1 MIPFPFPRIKTIPI
15 SEMFSDLD
23 VLEQAITEIKENTI
37 DAKLTQ
43 NYTAVLEKYGNPR
56 LSLLS
61 LLLEELTL
69 GIKKD
74 AINDQRDAIIQAA
87 ESVSEING
95 LNQNKLS
102 VSSEIIGFNG
112 VMFRH
117 LNPSAVPTPGNISS
131 SSKSFAV
138 KGFPT
143 VSCDTQAEIQIII
156 ILPIF
161 GHLLPPGVYTIVS
174 MAEDSSGNRVMSTPV
189 SLTST
194 FGTSP
199 PTVRMTS
206 PQSGTQRS
214 VTMVG
219 EHASGQAIQ
228 ISITTQNGT
237 FNTGRIGGINLAHR
251 GTGYVA
257 PPTVHFFGSGFGA
270 VATATIVD
278 DPADP
283 RYGQIDEITINNE
296 GSGYY
301 GDTVVEFRG
310 GLGNE
315 AVFLNALASDAD
327 GEINQVEFL
336 VNGERL
342 TTDLTEP
349 FAMQS
354 DFSVGYYEIV
364 AVATDDAG
372 NIVASEPSRLNVSTI
387 RGAAPSGF
395 IIYPLPPIA
404 YQSYLNQGQDYFW
417 GFVQDYSE
425 IIQEQE
431 QTLGNQVESFSL
443 SSNSFIH
450 LSARATDSDGE
461 ISEVTFYLNNKLLGK
476 AERQHDSPLCSAC

>member
-1 MIPFPFPRIKTIPI
+1 
-15 SEMFSDLD
+15 MFSDLD
-23 VLEQAITEIKENTI
+23 VLEQAITEITENTI
-37 DAKLTQ
+37 DANLTQ
-43 NYTAVLEKYGNPR
+43 TYVAILEKYGNPR
-56 LSLLS
+56 LSLPSLS
-61 LLLEELTL
+61 LLEELTL
-69 GIKKD
+69 GIQKD

-117 LNPSAVPTPGNISS
+117 LNPSAVPTPGNIISS
-131 SSKSFAV
+131 SNSFAV
-138 KGFPT
+138 KGF
-143 VSCDTQAEIQIII
+143 SDG
-156 ILPIF
+156 ILRYPSRDSNNYHF
-161 GHLLPPGVYTIVS
+161 THLWTPPSPGVYTIVS
-174 MAEDSSGNRVMSTPV
+174 MAEDSSGNRVMSSPV

-219 EHASGQAIQ
+219 EHARGRAIQ
-228 ISITTQNGT
+228 ITQITQNGT
-237 FNTGRIGGINLAHR
+237 FNTGEIGGINLEHR

-283 RYGQIDEITINNE
+283 RYGQIDEITINNQ

-372 NIVASEPSRLNVSTI
+372 NIVASEPS
-387 RGAAPSGF
+387 PS
-395 IIYPLPPIA
+395 
-404 YQSYLNQGQDYFW
+404 
-417 GFVQDYSE
+417 
-425 IIQEQE
+425 
-431 QTLGNQVESFSL
+431 
-443 SSNSFIH
+443 
-450 LSARATDSDGE
+450 AT
-461 ISEVTFYLNNKLLGK
+461 
-476 AERQHDSPLCSAC
+476 A